1 MLNRAVAALKNGQE
15 PDLTQPLGIAT
26 EINLHTPAL
35 LPNDY
40 APDVH
45 ERLTLYKRFANCESQ
60 DDIDAMREELVDR
73 FGELPAQA
81 QSLLDSHRLR
91 LLCKPAGIVKLDAT
105 AEQIVVHFEK
115 NPPIEPIRVI
125 NLIQKDRNYK
135 LAGQDKLSLKR
146 HCPTLADRVGAVK
159 DLIKQLKP

>member
-1 MLNRAVAALKNGQE
+1 MLNRAVAALKQGKE
-15 PDLTQPLGIAT
+15 PDLTQPLGLAT

-45 ERLTLYKRFANCESQ
+45 ERLTLYKRLANGESQ
-60 DDIDAMREELVDR
+60 DDIDAMHEELVDR
-73 FGELPAQA
+73 FGQLPAQA

-91 LLCKPAGIVKLDAT
+91 LLCKPFGIVKLDAT
-105 AEQIVVHFEK
+105 AEQIVVHFEP
-115 NPPIEPIRVI
+115 NPPIEPMRII
-125 NLIQKDRNYK
+125 ELIQKNRNYR

-146 HCPTLADRVGAVK
+146 SMPTLAERVAVVK
-159 DLIKQLKP
+159 DLLRQLKP